1 VLPGSVNSVIIN
13 VITEMLVLKL
23 FTDVIHA
30 GFIIIYVMQNHVYIS
45 ALYYII
51 NVNDRNIKKLN
62 IKWNPKICKNIKSKK
77 KKVSYY
83 TQLRKLVNN

>member
-1 VLPGSVNSVIIN
+1 
-13 VITEMLVLKL
+13 MLVLKL

-30 GFIIIYVMQNHVYIS
+30 GFIIIYVMQNHLYIS

-51 NVNDRNIKKLN
+51 NVNDRNIKKLH

-77 KKVSYY
+77 KSLILHS
-83 TQLRKLVNN
+83 TQEAGK